1 MKGKSGTLL
10 ITNQMHTL
18 LDSLEADMYTRP
30 LTIFHQSTIGQ
41 HFQTYPRVYICL
53 LEGASQGKIDY
64 SERKRNETISGD
76 ANAAK
81 TVLEY
86 IEQSME
92 TLSESSKLHI
102 VNEYGDEQPIQM
114 NVFPVSDGNCNML
127 SIMPYTILPLSNG
140 IETVW
145 PEFMVDAELGIA
157 PSTLKFYKNKAM
169 GTEKSKPYALIVI
182 LHSVLFQKLFF
193 FPS

>member
-41 HFQTYPRVYICL
+41 HFRHILEFYICL

-81 TVLEY
+81 MVLEY

-102 VNEYGDEQPIQM
+102 VNEYGDEQPIQ
-114 NVFPVSDGNCNML
+114 DECL
-127 SIMPYTILPLSNG
+127 SSVGRELQYAFDHAIHHLAIIRMG

-169 GTEKSKPYALIVI
+169 GTEKVSHTL
-182 LHSVLFQKLFF
+182 
-193 FPS
+193 